1 MTQPHAPTE
10 ITRAL
15 AYGLAVNGVDKTRI
29 AKHLNVD
36 CKTPAKYYSDE
47 IELSIEQ
54 VNVIRHSKE
63 DLFLLSLTCIV

>member
-10 ITRAL
+10 MTRAL

-36 CKTPAKYYSDE
+36 FKTLSKYYSDE
-47 IELSIEQ
+47 IELAIEQ
-54 VNVIRHSKE
+54 AYVIRPSKE
-63 DLFLLSLTCIV
+63 DLFLS